1 MDLKTL
7 EHRFE
12 RFLFACRW
20 LLAPIYFGLVLTLLV
35 MLYKFAK
42 QGWHMVEMLPHATS
56 SEVIVG
62 VLSLIDVA
70 LVMNLILIIIFSG
83 YENFV
88 SKMDELHNHEDRPD
102 WMGHIGFAD
111 IKIKLIGSIVAISA
125 IELLKSFLNVQQL
138 EDRVLWWQAGL
149 HMVFVV
155 SALLYAVMDRVQRGG
170 EESGH

>member
-7 EHRFE
+7 EKRFE
-12 RFLFACRW
+12 RFLFSCRW
-20 LLAPIYFGLVLTLLV
+20 FLAPIYLGLVFTLLV
-35 MLYKFAK
+35 MLYKFTK
-42 QGWHMVEMLPHATS
+42 QGWQMVLILPHATS

-138 EDRVLWWQAGL
+138 DDRVLWWQTGL

-155 SALLYAVMDRVQRGG
+155 SALLYAIMDRVQRGG
-170 EESGH
+170 ESGH

>member
-7 EHRFE
+7 EKRFE

-20 LLAPIYFGLVLTLLV
+20 LLAPIYLGLVLTLMV

-42 QGWHMVEMLPHATS
+42 QGWQMVVMLPHATS

-138 EDRVLWWQAGL
+138 EDRVLWWQTGL

-155 SALLYAVMDRVQRGG
+155 SALLYAIMDRVQRGG
-170 EESGH
+170 ESGH

>member
-1 MDLKTL
+1 MRGVEKAL
-7 EHRFE
+7 EHT
-12 RFLFACRW
+12 LFASRW
-20 LLAPIYFGLVLTLLV
+20 LLAPVYLGLVGALLV

-42 QGWHMVEMLPHATS
+42 QGWGIVAILPTASS

-62 VLSLIDVA
+62 VLSLVDAA

-88 SKMDELHNHEDRPD
+88 SKMDDLHNHEDRPD

-138 EDRVLWWQAGL
+138 EDRVLMWQTGL
-149 HMVFVV
+149 HLVFVV
-155 SALLYAVMDRVQRGG
+155 SALLYAIMDRVQRGG
-170 EESGH
+170 ESGH

>member
-1 MDLKTL
+1 MKNL
-7 EHRFE
+7 EKRFE

-20 LLAPIYFGLVLTLLV
+20 LLAPIYLGLVLTLLV

-42 QGWHMVEMLPHATS
+42 QGWHMVEILPHATS

-138 EDRVLWWQAGL
+138 EDRVLWWQTGL

-155 SALLYAVMDRVQRGG
+155 SALLYAIMDRVQRGG
-170 EESGH
+170 ESGH

>member
-7 EHRFE
+7 EKRFE

-20 LLAPIYFGLVLTLLV
+20 LLAPIYLGLVLTLLV

-138 EDRVLWWQAGL
+138 EDRVLWWQTGL
-149 HMVFVV
+149 HIVFVV
-155 SALLYAVMDRVQRGG
+155 SALLYAIMDRVQRGG
-170 EESGH
+170 ESGH

>member
-1 MDLKTL
+1 MDLQTL
-7 EHRFE
+7 EKRFE

-20 LLAPIYFGLVLTLLV
+20 LLAPIYLGLVLTLLV

-42 QGWHMVEMLPHATS
+42 QGWQMVGMLPHATS

-62 VLSLIDVA
+62 VLSLIDAA

-138 EDRVLWWQAGL
+138 EDRVLWWQTGL

-155 SALLYAVMDRVQRGG
+155 SALLYAIMDRVQRGG
-170 EESGH
+170 ESGH

>member
-1 MDLKTL
+1 MKNL
-7 EHRFE
+7 EKHFE

-20 LLAPIYFGLVLTLLV
+20 LLAPIYLGLVLTLLV

-42 QGWHMVEMLPHATS
+42 QGWHMVEILPHATS

-138 EDRVLWWQAGL
+138 EDRVLWWQTGL

-155 SALLYAVMDRVQRGG
+155 SALLYAIMDRVQRGG
-170 EESGH
+170 ESGH

>member
-1 MDLKTL
+1 MLHKL
-7 EHRFE
+7 EKGFE
-12 RFLFACRW
+12 RFLFTSRW
-20 LLAPIYFGLVLTLLV
+20 LLAPIYFGLILTLLL

-42 QGWHMVEMLPHATS
+42 QGWQMVATLPNATS
-56 SEVIVG
+56 SELIVG

-88 SKMDELHNHEDRPD
+88 SKMDELHQHEDRPD

-125 IELLKSFLNVQQL
+125 IELLKSFLNVHNL
-138 EDRVLWWQAGL
+138 EDRVLWWQTGL

-155 SALLYAVMDRVQRGG
+155 SALLYAIMDRVQRGG
-170 EESGH
+170 ESGH